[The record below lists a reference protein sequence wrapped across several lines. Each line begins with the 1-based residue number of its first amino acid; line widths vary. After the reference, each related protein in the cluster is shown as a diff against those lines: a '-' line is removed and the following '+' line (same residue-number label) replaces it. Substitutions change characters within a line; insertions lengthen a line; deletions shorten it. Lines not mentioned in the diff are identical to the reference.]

1 MLSQQLKNRLGVQ
14 WGISESK
21 VNLPSQITFK
31 KVKIYSA
38 KKFTCP
44 GTSFQSTNQN
54 LGIAFQEIS
63 VFRLTIRIRCFYTL
77 VNQLSFPSDFRNK
90 LWVRFRGRDWVKSV
104 FLDSNVDP
112 G

>member
-1 MLSQQLKNRLGVQ
+1 MCLSQQLKNRLYRGVFQ
-14 WGISESK
+14 K
-21 VNLPSQITFK
+21 AKLTYHHDNLK

-38 KKFTCP
+38 KKFACP